1 MLPRVW
7 SDWTAHSTA
16 GGYKMQQF
24 VKQLAISYEVWHSLT
39 IWPSKST
46 HRYWPKKKK
55 IRVHT
60 KTGRWMFIA
69 ASLLIAKNW
78 EQPKCVKQWMYEQR
92 VVQAHWN
99 IHQLGWCSGESCGK
113 HSTPWIHVQGFSE
126 MGKTAEAK
134 QGGGGLLQRDIR
146 EFLGVME
153 VLCQSVLWGWHDC
166 IQLSEFLEWHC

>member
-1 MLPRVW
+1 MRSDTHSPYDPASLLIGIDPR
-7 SDWTAHSTA
+7 
-16 GGYKMQQF
+16 
-24 VKQLAISYEVWHSLT
+24 
-39 IWPSKST
+39 
-46 HRYWPKKKK
+46 KKKM
-55 IRVHT
+55 RVHT

-99 IHQLGWCSGESCGK
+99 IHQLGWCSGESCGT

-126 MGKTAEAK
+126 TGKTAEAK

-153 VLCQSVLWGWHDC
+153 VLCQCCGDGTTVYSCQNSLNGTVKIG
-166 IQLSEFLEWHC
+166 EFYFMQMIPQ